1 MRVYFRHDGNDFNR
15 AAFEQLT
22 SGRPGTPGGE
32 LLDRYGERVE
42 VRAKFLVGVD
52 TRAILNSIHRERG
65 PGYVDVVAG
74 VPGVTDYLG
83 YHHFGY
89 GPYTIRP
96 RTRRALRFVSGGQV
110 VFATRVR
117 HPGFAGTL
125 FLTNALRS
133 IAR

>member
-15 AAFEQLT
+15 AAFERLT
-22 SGRPGTPGGE
+22 SGRPGTPGGD
-32 LLDRYGERVE
+32 LLDRYGQRVE

-83 YHHFGY
+83 YHHFGTE
-89 GPYTIRP
+89 PRIIRA
-96 RTRRALRFVSGGQV
+96 RRAKALRFVTGGKV
-110 VFATRVR
+110 VFARSVR
-117 HPGFAGTL
+117 HPGTSGTF
-125 FLTNALRS
+125 FLTRALASLR
-133 IAR
+133 